1 MALLSAR
8 NLRTRFATDRGEVHA
23 VDGVSFDL
31 AEGEI
36 LGLVGESGSGKSV
49 TALSVMRLVPEP
61 PGRIAADSL
70 TFDGTEILALSEAEM
85 REIRGSSMAMIFQDP
100 MRSLN
105 PVLTIGRQ
113 LTEVLRRHQKMD
125 GAAARRR
132 AIELLEMVGI
142 PMAEKRLAAY
152 PHQFSG
158 GMRQRVM
165 IAIALSCNP
174 RLLIAD
180 EATTALDVTIQAQI
194 VELVKTLTRERGT
207 SVIWISHD
215 LGVVAGLCDRVNV
228 MYAGRSGRDVADP
241 RPLQAP
247 ASRLHARPH
256 GLDAAGRRHAEA
268 PDADRGPAAQ
278 PDRAADPL
286 PVPAALPRLDRGLPP
301 APARAALLRAGSHGR
316 LSRGPRHM
324 SRVAASRGPARPLQ
338 DAPAAR

>member
-1 MALLSAR
+1 MSLLQVR
-8 NLRTRFATDRGEVHA
+8 NLRTRFATDRGTVNA
-23 VDGVSFDL
+23 VNGVSFDL

-49 TALSVMRLVPEP
+49 TALSIMRLVPEP
-61 PGRIAADSL
+61 PGHITADSL
-70 TFDGTEILALSEAEM
+70 SFDGRELLALSEAQM
-85 REIRGSSMAMIFQDP
+85 REERGSSMAMVFQDP

-113 LTEVLRRHQKMD
+113 ILEVLHRHQKLD
-125 GAAARRR
+125 GAAAKRR
-132 AIELLEMVGI
+132 AIELLETVGI
-142 PMAEKRLAAY
+142 PLAETRLKAY

-194 VELVKTLTRERGT
+194 IDLVKRLTRDRGT

-228 MYAGRSGRDVADP
+228 MYAGNIVESGPIRELFH
-241 RPLQAP
+241 RP
-247 ASRLHARPH
+247 SH
-256 GLDAAGRRHAEA
+256 GYTLGLM
-268 PDADRGPAAQ
+268 GST
-278 PDRAADPL
+278 
-286 PVPAALPRLDRGLPP
+286 PRLDGTGGRRLTPIEGMPPSLIDPIPLCPFLP
-301 APARAALLRAGSHGR
+301 RCRVS
-316 LSRGPRHM
+316 
-324 SRVAASRGPARPLQ
+324 VAACQERRPERREFGAGHWATCLA
-338 DAPAAR
+338 DLAS

>member
-1 MALLSAR
+1 MSLLRVR
-8 NLRTRFATDRGEVHA
+8 NLRTRFATDRGDVRA

-31 AEGEI
+31 EEGEI

-49 TALSVMRLVPEP
+49 TALSIMRLVPEP
-61 PGRIAADSL
+61 PGRITADSL
-70 TFDGTEILALSEAEM
+70 AFDGRELLNLSEAEM
-85 REIRGSSMAMIFQDP
+85 REERGSSMAMIFQDP

-113 LTEVLRRHQKMD
+113 ITEVLRRHQNLDKP
-125 GAAARRR
+125 AAKRR

-142 PMAEKRLAAY
+142 PSAEKRLAAY

-194 VELVKTLTRERGT
+194 VDLVKRLTRERGT

-215 LGVVAGLCDRVNV
+215 LGVVAGLCDKVNV
-228 MYAGRSGRDVADP
+228 MYAGNVVESGPIRELFHRPSHGYTLGLMGSTPRVDGTGTRRLTPIEGMPPSLIGPIPLCPFLPRCRVAV
-241 RPLQAP
+241 P
-247 ASRLHARPH
+247 ACQTMP
-256 GLDAAGRRHAEA
+256 
-268 PDADRGPAAQ
+268 
-278 PDRAADPL
+278 PDRRDFGGDHWARCLADLTPG
-286 PVPAALPRLDRGLPP
+286 DR
-301 APARAALLRAGSHGR
+301 AP
-316 LSRGPRHM
+316 
-324 SRVAASRGPARPLQ
+324 
-338 DAPAAR
+338 